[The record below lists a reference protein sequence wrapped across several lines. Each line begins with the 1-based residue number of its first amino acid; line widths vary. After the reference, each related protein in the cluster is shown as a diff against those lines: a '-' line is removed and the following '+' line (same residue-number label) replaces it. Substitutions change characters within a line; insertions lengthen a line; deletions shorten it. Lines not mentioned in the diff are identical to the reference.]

1 MKTIKLLSLLFS
13 TVLIVG
19 ACGENE
25 CKKECCKNPNTKCDS
40 LLNATQLE
48 LQECIKNNR
57 TVQIQEIKGACTLP
71 FDQPIAISSSAGYR
85 VKIDHKQRKFLL
97 TDLANSNNNCEIQM
111 QSNKYYSVY
120 VRLTQPGNIRK
131 IKIEELNSRPAGAT
145 YTAYTVKGN
154 GVDTAAVD
162 IVTNTFWKPNPSS
175 DFVYKII
182 GADDHRDIHS
192 GSVQSNLDILMSKAD
207 GYISYIKFIPGSG
220 SANDEYEVS
229 TLQNVLNPR
238 IKKPNLTP
246 AEVLTSRTDYQY

>member
-1 MKTIKLLSLLFS
+1 MKTIKLLSMLFS
-13 TVLIVG
+13 AALIVG
-19 ACGENE
+19 ACGENG

-40 LLNATQLE
+40 LLNATQLD
-48 LQECIKNNR
+48 LQECIKNHS
-57 TVQIQEIKGACTLP
+57 TVSDQEIKAACTVP

-97 TDLANSNNNCEIQM
+97 TDLANSSNNCQIQM
-111 QSNKYYSVY
+111 LSNKYYSVY
-120 VRLTQPGNIRK
+120 VRVTQPGNVKK
-131 IKIEELNSRPAGAT
+131 IKIEELNNRPAGT
-145 YTAYTVKGN
+145 YTAYSVKGN

-162 IVTNTFWKPNPSS
+162 IVSNTFWKPNPTS
-175 DFVYKII
+175 DFVCKII

-229 TLQNVLNPR
+229 TLQNALNPR

-246 AEVLTSRTDYQY
+246 AEVFTSRTDYQY